1 MLIDLAETS
10 CLWCADLSLYL
21 VLLYLLVFI
30 MFVCAQNIWAL
41 VIHKPMFLFRFHILF
56 ISCKISHTFDK
67 WQTQQNVIGWVWPP
81 PCYCVTGNARL
92 GWLTHMR
99 VCSPGGISTNRSGC
113 LKKKKGEEKC
123 TPTHSPVHTQRLSR
137 YDWQANTQVSDETC
151 FDVGL
156 WTDWKWNSAL
166 T

>member
-113 LKKKKGEEKC
+113 LKKKKRGRKMYA
-123 TPTHSPVHTQRLSR
+123 HSLTCAYTTSKQVWLTSQHASERWNMFWCRPVNRL
-137 YDWQANTQVSDETC
+137 
-151 FDVGL
+151 
-156 WTDWKWNSAL
+156 KMK
-166 T
+166 